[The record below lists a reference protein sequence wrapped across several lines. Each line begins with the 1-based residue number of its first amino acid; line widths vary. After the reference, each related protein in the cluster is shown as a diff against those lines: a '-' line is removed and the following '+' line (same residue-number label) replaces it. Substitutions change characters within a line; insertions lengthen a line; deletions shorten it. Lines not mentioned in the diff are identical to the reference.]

1 MSLPAFEVSKNHQ
14 DACRAACKALQ
25 EGGISGQKQTEQ
37 AFSYQKRHTLI
48 AEFIS
53 GKVKKLEEQQLRI
66 LWAWLSERHPKTLAE
81 AWAICTGKTGGVPDL
96 VNILH
101 AFFTPQRSLPTHTL
115 EAMRGAM
122 IGYRTSFIN
131 PERDVMRMVLECGI
145 GDDPSAFRL
154 LMAHRDV
161 TGEHEE
167 TAVGHMVPYRNGSCI
182 LFMGRLAEK
191 SAPFI
196 FILSEFPNGEQS
208 AEHPITVAKG
218 ALLVGPTE
226 NEATGWPM
234 FFHRSHVEA
243 TAGIVDRETLERGN
257 EISADRIFEVLDRGY
272 VSRLN
277 RKASSER

>member
-1 MSLPAFEVSKNHQ
+1 MLLPAFRVSKNHQ

-25 EGGISGQKQTEQ
+25 EGGISGQKQTEK
-37 AFSYQKRHTLI
+37 AFSHQQRQTLI

-53 GKVKKLEEQQLRI
+53 GKVKNLEEEQLRT
-66 LWAWLSERHPKTLAE
+66 LWAWLSERHPETLAE
-81 AWAICTGKTGGVPDL
+81 AWESCTGKVGGVPDL

-101 AFFTPQRSLPTHTL
+101 AFFTPQRSLPIGTL

-161 TGEHEE
+161 TGEHHE
-167 TAVGHMVPYRNGSCI
+167 TAVGHMIPYRSGSCI
-182 LFMGRLAEK
+182 LFIGRLAEK
-191 SAPFI
+191 GAPFV

-234 FFHRSHVEA
+234 FFYRSHN
-243 TAGIVDRETLERGN
+243 TAPPGIVDRETLERGN
-257 EISADRIFEVLDRGY
+257 EISAERIFEVLDRGY
-272 VSRLN
+272 ISRLK
-277 RKASSER
+277 RKTSSER

>member
-1 MSLPAFEVSKNHQ
+1 
-14 DACRAACKALQ
+14 
-25 EGGISGQKQTEQ
+25 
-37 AFSYQKRHTLI
+37 
-48 AEFIS
+48 
-53 GKVKKLEEQQLRI
+53 
-66 LWAWLSERHPKTLAE
+66 
-81 AWAICTGKTGGVPDL
+81 
-96 VNILH
+96 
-101 AFFTPQRSLPTHTL
+101 
-115 EAMRGAM
+115 
-122 IGYRTSFIN
+122 
-131 PERDVMRMVLECGI
+131 
-145 GDDPSAFRL
+145 
-154 LMAHRDV
+154 MAHRDV

-243 TAGIVDRETLERGN
+243 TAGIVDRETLEKGN